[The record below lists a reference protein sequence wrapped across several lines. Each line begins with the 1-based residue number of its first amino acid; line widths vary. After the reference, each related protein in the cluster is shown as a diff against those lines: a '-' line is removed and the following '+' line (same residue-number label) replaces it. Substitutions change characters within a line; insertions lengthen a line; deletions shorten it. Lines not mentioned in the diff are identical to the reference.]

1 MKRLPL
7 SAAALSWAFIT
18 SSFALAAPVPVTS
31 QLTAVSV
38 YLDRAVLTRTAKV
51 ELPAGNTELILDH
64 LPAGLLDESLQVSGR
79 GTAGAT
85 ILDVNAR
92 LTYLEASPDP
102 RIRTLED
109 ELASLRRDDAVIA
122 ARLAQLDQQ
131 RALLQK
137 IETAMTAPPPRDAT
151 TTGPRPSFD
160 EWQKLLTFQTENLSR
175 LATDQQSFQRQRTEL
190 AAKIAAVEAQLNDLR
205 GRTPARRSQKTVTIR
220 LAATRPG
227 SLDLTVSYAAPGA
240 SWTPAYDARLR
251 TDTRTVELTYYGV
264 IRNGTGED
272 WRNLAL
278 TLSTARPSLGG
289 GAPELAPWIV
299 DVSRPVPRPTY
310 GSLDTVKLSTFEV
323 RAKSRAAPAAA
334 GAVLEAEAAPMVA
347 DAEIAQASV
356 ETGTTSATFRVEAPV
371 SLPSDRSTQ
380 KVAITTINCPAT
392 LRYETTPK
400 LVEAAFLGAS
410 VANASEFPLLAG
422 VVNTFLGDTFVAS
435 SRMKTVMPSERFDL
449 ALGADDAIAVKRR
462 VVNRFTEDTGLTN
475 RGRRVTY
482 EFLITLTN
490 NKKTSERI
498 VLRESIPVSRDEK
511 IVVKLLS
518 PSERDIGAT
527 EGQKEIT
534 REPEGRLAW
543 RLDLKPGEK
552 REIPLKVSVE
562 HPADLAVTGLD

>member
-1 MKRLPL
+1 MKHLPL
-7 SAAALSWAFIT
+7 SVTALSWALVT
-18 SSFALAAPVPVTS
+18 STFALAEPVPVTS
-31 QLTAVSV
+31 QMTAVSV

-51 ELPAGNTELILDH
+51 ELPAGNSELILDQ

-79 GTAGAT
+79 GTAGVT

-92 LTYLEASPDP
+92 LTYLQASPDP

-109 ELASLRRDDAVIA
+109 ELTSLRRDDATFA

-151 TTGPRPSFD
+151 ATSPRPSFD
-160 EWQKLLTFQTENLSR
+160 EWQRLLAFQTENLSR
-175 LATDQQSFQRQRTEL
+175 LAADQQSLQRQRTEL
-190 AAKIAAVEAQLNDLR
+190 IAKIAAVEAQLNDLR

-220 LAATRPG
+220 LAASRPG
-227 SLDLTVSYAAPGA
+227 SLELTVSYAAPGA
-240 SWTPAYDARLR
+240 SWSPAYDARLR
-251 TDTRTVELTYYGV
+251 TDTRTIELTYYGV

-272 WRNLAL
+272 WKNLAL

-299 DVSRPVPRPTY
+299 DISRPVPRQMFRSEDAVT
-310 GSLDTVKLSTFEV
+310 LNAFEV
-323 RAKSRAAPAAA
+323 RAKSRAAPAA
-334 GAVLEAEAAPMVA
+334 GASSLEAEAAPQVA
-347 DAEIAQASV
+347 DAELAQASV
-356 ETGTTSATFRVEAPV
+356 EAGATSATFRVEAPV

-392 LRYETTPK
+392 LRYDTTPK
-400 LVEAAFLGAS
+400 LIEAAFLGAS
-410 VANASEFPLLAG
+410 AVNASEFPLLAG
-422 VVNTFLGDTFVAS
+422 AVNTFLGDTFVAS
-435 SRMKTVMPSERFDL
+435 SRLKTIMPAERFDL

-462 VVNRFTEDTGLTN
+462 VVNRFTEDTGLTS
-475 RGRRVTY
+475 RGRRTTY

-490 NKKTSERI
+490 NKKTAERI
-498 VLRESIPVSRDEK
+498 VLREAIPVSRDEK
-511 IVVKLLS
+511 IVVKLLA
-518 PSERDIGAT
+518 PAERDIGAT
-527 EGQKEIT
+527 EGQKEVT

-552 REIPLKVSVE
+552 REVPFKVSVE